1 MNGHNFIKP
10 LIEQFLRDPD
20 TIDRNWTVQGFGML
34 RTYFGPNNDRKRFR
48 LNLWDDRL
56 AVPNVSTIHD
66 HPWHFESM
74 IVAGVFVNRRF
85 TMLPPSEYGC
95 PTHTYTTIKT
105 GEGGG
110 IVKSEFQTAG
120 LRSGPVE
127 LYEDGAIY
135 SQLADEIHE
144 SVPARGTIT
153 LNERTRVG
161 DGEHARV
168 FWPIGTDWVDAEP
181 REATIKE
188 VVNGIMYSLKRW
200 F

>member
-1 MNGHNFIKP
+1 MNGHNYIKP
-10 LIEQFLRDPD
+10 LIEQFLRDPV
-20 TIDRNWTVQGFGML
+20 TPDRLWSVQGFGML

-48 LNLWDDRL
+48 LNLWDPTL

-66 HPWHFESM
+66 HPWHFEST
-74 IVAGVFVNRRF
+74 IVAGVFINQRY
-85 TMLPPSEYGC
+85 TILPPEEYGC
-95 PTHTYTTIKT
+95 PTHTFTTIKT

-110 IVKSEFQTAG
+110 IVKSEFQNVALRAG
-120 LRSGPVE
+120 RPEV
-127 LYEDGAIY
+127 YEGGAVY
-135 SQLADEIHE
+135 SQASDEVHE
-144 SVPARGTIT
+144 SIPVRGTIT

-181 REATIKE
+181 REATFAE
-188 VVNGIMYSLKRW
+188 VCNAIQYTLKRW